1 MAYLC
6 FVGGWLIGL
15 GIVWLIDKIDLY
27 IFKKKME
34 K

>member
-1 MAYLC
+1 MSYLC
-6 FVGGWLIGL
+6 FVGGWLLGL
-15 GIVWLIDKIDLY
+15 GIVWLIDKIKFY

>member
-15 GIVWLIDKIDLY
+15 GIVWLINEIDLY